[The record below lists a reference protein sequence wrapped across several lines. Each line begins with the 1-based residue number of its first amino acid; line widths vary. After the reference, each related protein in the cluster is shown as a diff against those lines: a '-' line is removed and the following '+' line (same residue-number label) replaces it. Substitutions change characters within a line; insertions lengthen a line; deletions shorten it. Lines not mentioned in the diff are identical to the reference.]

1 MELGWKLEYSAAD
14 DLTPIS
20 GTLRF
25 KPKDLTKN
33 ISIHTIPDNILEGR
47 EIFKLTITHV
57 TGDAEVSPS
66 ADHCFVCFLIN
77 FKNLFYKSFLF
88 NLEKLFFI

>member
-1 MELGWKLEYSAAD
+1 MELGWKLEHSAAD

-66 ADHCFVCFLIN
+66 ADHCFVCFFIN
-77 FKNLFYKSFLF
+77 YKKLFYNFFYMENKILF
-88 NLEKLFFI
+88 NK